1 MTPIKPPQPTQ
12 PLSSEEL
19 AAEAAEAGV
28 PADEMTR
35 DVTDTHLPAS
45 ESGSLTP
52 ADTGRLAVEQRIAEL
67 PPG

>member
-1 MTPIKPPQPTQ
+1 MTPIKPLQVTE

-28 PADEMTR
+28 PTDEMTR
-35 DVTDTHLPAS
+35 DVADTHLPAS
-45 ESGSLTP
+45 ESGTLTP
-52 ADTGRLAVEQRIAEL
+52 ADTGRLAVEQRVAEL

>member
-1 MTPIKPPQPTQ
+1 MTPMKPPQVTR

-28 PADEMTR
+28 AGDQSTR
-35 DVTDTHLPAS
+35 DVGDTHLPAS
-45 ESGSLTP
+45 ESAQLAP
-52 ADTGRLAVEQRIAEL
+52 ASSDRLAVEQRTAEL